1 LVKFVFIFFFQA
13 SYEPRFIFDLTPL
26 YLLSGFSNMQL
37 LSLSLLVMVVD
48 MGLHLQANKRNLLL
62 SFLPTVLMLCSLA
75 VTIMFNPMEITYVFH
90 YLLFGCLLLVLLI
103 DYQYIL
109 KGVQAPTF
117 FRRREPATMNKAES
131 PALMPPPPPLIVKPA
146 PHSHAPPA
154 PVLLNNVAE
163 FERTSEAVVQ
173 KIHTV
178 LDDLERKTKRIEQL
192 EKTFEQRQGLFHQ
205 TPPSP
210 ISFTAPL
217 PSAENPPVKEDN
229 LLRALSAEER
239 MVLKERIENHLIV
252 DDRDPIVAVVQR
264 GVFKEISHA
273 LVEFLGY
280 ERTELLQKN
289 FFVFIAPS
297 GFEDARKYYLNRL
310 KGSSTNSFRTV
321 FLTKARTELPVE
333 ITVASTIHKGDSAD
347 FITIKHV
354 KDSS

>member
-1 LVKFVFIFFFQA
+1 MVKFIFIFFFQA

-37 LSLSLLVMVVD
+37 LSLSLLVIAVD
-48 MGLHLQANKRNLLL
+48 TGLHLQANKRNLLL

-90 YLLFGCLLLVLLI
+90 YLLFGCLLLILLI

-117 FRRREPATMNKAES
+117 FRRREPTATNKAELS
-131 PALMPPPPPLIVKPA
+131 ALIPPPPPLLVKPA
-146 PHSHAPPA
+146 PHSPAPPA
-154 PVLLNNVAE
+154 PVLLHNVAE
-163 FERTSEAVVQ
+163 FERTSEAIVQ
-173 KIHTV
+173 RIHAV
-178 LDDLERKTKRIEQL
+178 LDDLERKTKRVEQL
-192 EKTFEQRQGLFHQ
+192 EKTFEQQHSLFHH

-210 ISFTAPL
+210 VPFSTPL
-217 PSAENPPVKEDN
+217 PSVENPLAKEDN
-229 LLRALSAEER
+229 LQRTFSAEER
-239 MVLKERIENHLIV
+239 IVIKERIENHLIV
-252 DDRDPIVAVVQR
+252 NDPDPIVAVVQR

-273 LVEFLGY
+273 LAEFLGY

-321 FLTKARTELPVE
+321 FLAKTRTELPVE
-333 ITVASTIHKGDSAD
+333 ITVVSTIHKGDSAD
-347 FITIKHV
+347 FITIKHI
-354 KDSS
+354 KGAS